1 MVRAFTYYSIV
12 GLGAATSYLSIVV
25 FLVELMFIDV
35 VIASIIAYIPSV
47 IGSYY
52 LNYFWVFRSKQNHH
66 IALSQYFFVIS
77 LGCVLNILCI
87 YTTVNI
93 LNWWYVYGQLLAF
106 IIVAINNFTL
116 NYLWTFYKRIE

>member
-12 GLGAATSYLSIVV
+12 GLGAAITYLSIVV

-52 LNYFWVFRSKQNHH
+52 LNFFWVFRSKQKHR

-77 LGCVLNILCI
+77 LGWVLNILCI

-93 LNWWYVYGQLLAF
+93 LNWWYVYGQLLAC

-116 NYLWTFYKRIE
+116 NYLWTFSKE